1 MELLQKFYEPEGG
14 NIFIDGI
21 SLNEIETVWWRS
33 QVASVPQ
40 EPKIFNGTLLYN
52 IALSDQQDELESVI
66 KFSEESGFGK
76 FFETLPQGYLT
87 LVGEEGVNLSGGQKQ
102 LVVLAR
108 ALFRNPKLLLLD
120 EATAAMDR
128 KTEKFVIDVLTREKE
143 KRMTILVTHRIT
155 TARQCDRIVIIENGT
170 TTAFGTPE
178 QLMLTQ
184 NFYSESF
191 A

>member
-1 MELLQKFYEPEGG
+1 
-14 NIFIDGI
+14 
-21 SLNEIETVWWRS
+21 
-33 QVASVPQ
+33 
-40 EPKIFNGTLLYN
+40 LYN

-120 EATAAMDR
+120 
-128 KTEKFVIDVLTREKE
+128 VIRNFCYWMKLLLPWIA
-143 KRMTILVTHRIT
+143 KRRNL
-155 TARQCDRIVIIENGT
+155 
-170 TTAFGTPE
+170 
-178 QLMLTQ
+178 
-184 NFYSESF
+184 
-191 A
+191 